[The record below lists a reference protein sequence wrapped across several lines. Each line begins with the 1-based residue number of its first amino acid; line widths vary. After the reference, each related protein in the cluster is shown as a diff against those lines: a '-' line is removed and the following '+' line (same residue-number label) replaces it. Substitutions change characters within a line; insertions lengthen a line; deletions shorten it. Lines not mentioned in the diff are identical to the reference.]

1 MAGDEDAEDKQ
12 FEATQH
18 KLKEQRKK
26 GNVFKSK
33 DLTQLSLMIIGF
45 VMLYTFGIFAYKAIY
60 ELCKAMWGN
69 IPHFQEVFTGAFIT
83 YHTWKTL
90 LIIIVPTLLSLALIA
105 VAIELLQL
113 GGVIFTTEPLQF
125 KLEKLDPVKGLKN
138 MFNVKSLFELAKGLI
153 KVFLVGYIAWQV
165 VSAHMPE
172 VLGNIN
178 ASNKLA
184 GFVVVANILWEF
196 FWKVSILLFTVAMID
211 FLFQR
216 WKFMKDQRMSFKEM
230 KDEYKETEGD
240 PLIKSKRKQKQRE
253 ISQGGGG
260 GGMAQVPEAD
270 FVVKNPEHV
279 ALAVQYNEDMDEAP
293 KVIAKGA
300 DMLAEQII
308 MIAEAYGV
316 PVVENLPLS
325 RALFRLVRVNQSIPP
340 DLYRAVAE
348 VLLFVYKMKGKGF
361 S

>member
-33 DLTQLSLMIIGF
+33 DLTQLCVMIVGF
-45 VMLYTFGIFAYKAIY
+45 VMLYTFGMQVYKGLY
-60 ELCKAMWGN
+60 ELCKILWTEIPNFENVSGN
-69 IPHFQEVFTGAFIT
+69 FISF
-83 YHTWKTL
+83 HTWRTL
-90 LIIIVPTLLSLALIA
+90 ISIIVPTLIALALVA
-105 VAIELLQL
+105 VTIEILQL
-113 GGVIFTTEPLQF
+113 GGVIFTTEPMKF
-125 KLEKLDPVKGLKN
+125 KLEKLDPIKGLKN
-138 MFNVKSLFELAKGLI
+138 MFNVKSLFELSKGLI
-153 KVFLVGYIAWQV
+153 KVVLVGYIAWTV
-165 VSAHMPE
+165 VSTHMPE
-172 VLGNIN
+172 ILGNIN

-184 GFVVVANILWEF
+184 GFIVVANILWEF
-196 FWKVSILLFTVAMID
+196 FYKIAILLFVVSIID

-260 GGMAQVPEAD
+260 GGIAQVPEAD
-270 FVVKNPEHV
+270 FVVKNPDHV
-279 ALAVQYNEDMDEAP
+279 ALAVQYSEEMDEAP

-308 MIAEAYGV
+308 EIAEAYGV

-325 RALFRLVRVNQSIPP
+325 RALFRLVKVNQSIPP

-348 VLLFVYKMKGKGF
+348 VLLFVYKMKGKAFG
-361 S
+361 